1 MKTTPKADG
10 TLICFPLAGGGRMT
24 FSADQLERMPKKR
37 LAALRKL
44 IHATAETT
52 YPKTSPRRRR
62 KTFADGSQV
71 IESSSGYEI
80 FEGIPKPKKS
90 GRKAKSAPVK

>member
-1 MKTTPKADG
+1 MKTTPHADG
-10 TLICFPLAGGGRMT
+10 TLICFPMAGGGRMT
-24 FSADQLERMPKKR
+24 FSTDQLERMPKKR

-44 IHATAETT
+44 IHGAAETT
-52 YPKTSPRRRR
+52 YPKTSPRRR

-71 IESSSGYEI
+71 VESGSYEI